1 MVLSRKQSQQV
12 WSEWFQKELPDDV
25 TFFFVTLT
33 LKQGVKRDDGTWESL
48 TREAADNELLFF
60 RKLVNQRAYRAA
72 HKRSDKALYWIETA
86 EGGERQ
92 GKRAHRHLLI
102 EKPSWFTDDEFRSL
116 LIEVWSRSRWSRNQV
131 QIEPARNRDAVLNYI
146 TKTGGNAVCVS
157 TLNIMKRHSQ
167 TV

>member
-33 LKQGVKRDDGTWESL
+33 LKQGLKRDDGTWESL

-60 RKLVNQRAYRAA
+60 QKLVNQRVYGAA
-72 HKRSDKALYWIETA
+72 HERFDKALRWVESA
-86 EGGERQ
+86 EGGERN
-92 GKRAHRHLLI
+92 GKRAHRHLII
-102 EKPSWFTDDEFRSL
+102 EKPTRFTDDEFRSL
-116 LIEVWSRSRWSRNQV
+116 LIEVWSRSRWSHKQV
-131 QIEPARNRDAVLNYI
+131 KIEPARNRDAVLNYI
-146 TKTGGNAVCVS
+146 TKTGGDAVCVS